1 MVKQMR
7 WLLLLEIVLL
17 AGIFNWRFVQS
28 CDLKKVLDM
37 NDVRAILSGFQ
48 KTPNLLVDGLRW
60 WHGAWIQEGINAF
73 RPLTSYLYWLECWIG
88 LHYGFFWVGILGF
101 ILFVVCC
108 WLSVELAWRITN
120 SAIGASLCAIF
131 ATTIIYHNLNP
142 KDWLI
147 WFPCHQELM
156 LSVFLIGALLCF
168 DRWLVGRSKKHL
180 AYAWVLFIAGCL
192 TKEYAYVFPLLVASL
207 VLLNYKGEKEALRIG
222 LIQTFAML
230 AFVVMLWFYRNAVLE
245 NPYNPTLKPSQF
257 VRKPLLFMFNVFGRY
272 LLTGDYWFVGWAIL
286 IFVMVGIYFR
296 WVRVN
301 PSTILMRS
309 LVWTMLF
316 LTLNWVYLWRFAP
329 SSVSDAILFLLDQPF
344 FNPHL
349 ESMAS
354 MLFQL
359 YALYLLWRYRDREP
373 TALSFTWVFLAHLPV
388 LDYIG
393 WHYTI
398 PAWFFWSVYWSLVA
412 KLIWLNIGQPIVGL
426 NR

>member
-1 MVKQMR
+1 
-7 WLLLLEIVLL
+7 
-17 AGIFNWRFVQS
+17 
-28 CDLKKVLDM
+28 
-37 NDVRAILSGFQ
+37 
-48 KTPNLLVDGLRW
+48 
-60 WHGAWIQEGINAF
+60 
-73 RPLTSYLYWLECWIG
+73 
-88 LHYGFFWVGILGF
+88 
-101 ILFVVCC
+101 
-108 WLSVELAWRITN
+108 
-120 SAIGASLCAIF
+120 
-131 ATTIIYHNLNP
+131 
-142 KDWLI
+142 
-147 WFPCHQELM
+147 M

-222 LIQTFAML
+222 LIQTFATL

-316 LTLNWVYLWRFAP
+316 LALNWVYLWRFAP